1 MGVRGETIMQTVND
15 TRSTFDKYLPL
26 LLGLLA
32 ALLAGRALR
41 KMFWTAF
48 GMYWALRATGIH
60 W

>member
-1 MGVRGETIMQTVND
+1 MQTINASR
-15 TRSTFDKYLPL
+15 TTLDKYLPL

-32 ALLAGRALR
+32 AMLAGRALK

>member
-1 MGVRGETIMQTVND
+1 MQTVND

-26 LLGLLA
+26 LLGVLA
-32 ALLAGRALR
+32 ALLAGRMLK